1 MEEYIGLESKIKP
14 FLFLAYNLSILG
26 FMKQEMFGVLV
37 FEVLWLLVWLVGV
50 FLLVQI
56 QGIVLQ
62 CKTTNNMLSF
72 KVV

>member
-26 FMKQEMFGVLV
+26 FMKQEMFGVLI